1 MHSQKSRI
9 KMLLGFLACIALSPA
24 SASADPVGDLLEFS
38 HVGEQMMASQGKGH
52 ADIKKEIPTKQTVGL
67 PVYPG
72 AFYTGAM
79 AGEGM
84 LPTIVMASGDPIE
97 TIKEWYANQDGLS
110 YEDTFQTFYVGE
122 KYLMMQSEAVFLQDI
137 SKDPSVSVG
146 GLVFNMDG
154 MKTQISIS
162 YIPKAET
169 E

>member
-1 MHSQKSRI
+1 MQRQKSRI
-9 KMLLGFLACIALSPA
+9 KILLGFLACIALSPA

-38 HVGEQMMASQGKGH
+38 HVGEQMMASQG
-52 ADIKKEIPTKQTVGL
+52 IKKEIPTKQTVGL

-122 KYLMMQSEAVFLQDI
+122 KYVALF
-137 SKDPSVSVG
+137 
-146 GLVFNMDG
+146 
-154 MKTQISIS
+154 SIWM
-162 YIPKAET
+162 A
-169 E
+169 